1 MRTMR
6 MFDNHVTGLFT
17 EHDDGCDREKPGDV
31 RQGTGIDDSQ
41 TLHASNT
48 EATV

>member
-6 MFDNHVTGLFT
+6 MFENHVTGLFAD
-17 EHDDGCDREKPGDV
+17 HDNGCNREKTGDV
-31 RQGTGIDDSQ
+31 RQGTGIHDPQ
-41 TLHASNT
+41 TLHASDT